1 MKGSRAR
8 EPRAVDADL
17 EGFAPVPPPA
27 WMRWLPFAYVALVL
41 CLEVGIRAEWAVSFF
56 LIAVPAI
63 AAYAY
68 GPFVVA
74 SLTVFA
80 ILLEGFLAAGARHL
94 GETHHVTAD
103 IATAVVGVLATAL
116 ALHRRRQE
124 RHLVHAN
131 SVAEALMRT
140 LLRPVPHQVGQV
152 LAAGLY
158 RPSEAGTMVGGDLFD
173 IRSTPSGERAVIGDV
188 RGKGLQAVHAVAAVL
203 GSFREAAHED
213 VGLEVVAARLERR
226 LAREAKEIP
235 DEELFATALLVEYDS
250 GAQRVRLSNHGH
262 VEPVLISG
270 GEVRVLDDPPVL
282 PLGLGSL
289 AESDGRAVWS
299 HPLAPGD
306 VLLLVTDGLVEA
318 RNHSGVF
325 YPLLERL
332 AHRFG
337 GRPAPGPAEV
347 VDFLNTD
354 LPRHARSLHD
364 DVAILAISPNA
375 AG

>member
-1 MKGSRAR
+1 
-8 EPRAVDADL
+8 
-17 EGFAPVPPPA
+17 
-27 WMRWLPFAYVALVL
+27 
-41 CLEVGIRAEWAVSFF
+41 
-56 LIAVPAI
+56 
-63 AAYAY
+63 
-68 GPFVVA
+68 
-74 SLTVFA
+74 
-80 ILLEGFLAAGARHL
+80 
-94 GETHHVTAD
+94 
-103 IATAVVGVLATAL
+103 
-116 ALHRRRQE
+116 
-124 RHLVHAN
+124 
-131 SVAEALMRT
+131 MRT
-140 LLRPVPHQVGQV
+140 LLQPVPHQVGQV

-203 GSFREAAHED
+203 GSFREAAHEG

-235 DEELFATALLVEYDS
+235 DEELCSTALLVEYDS

-270 GEVRVLDDPPVL
+270 GEVRVPDDPPGL

-306 VLLLVTDGLVEA
+306 VLLL
-318 RNHSGVF
+318 
-325 YPLLERL
+325 ERL
-332 AHRFG
+332 AHRLG
-337 GRPAPGPAEV
+337 GRAAPGPAEV
-347 VDFLNTD
+347 VDFLDTD